1 MMPAASERII
11 FSISGFASS
20 ACASL

>member
-11 FSISGFASS
+11 FS
-20 ACASL
+20 

>member
-20 ACASL
+20 AC

>member
-11 FSISGFASS
+11 FSISGFAS
-20 ACASL
+20 

>member
-20 ACASL
+20 ACA

>member
-20 ACASL
+20 

>member
-11 FSISGFASS
+11 FSIS
-20 ACASL
+20 

>member
-20 ACASL
+20 ACAS